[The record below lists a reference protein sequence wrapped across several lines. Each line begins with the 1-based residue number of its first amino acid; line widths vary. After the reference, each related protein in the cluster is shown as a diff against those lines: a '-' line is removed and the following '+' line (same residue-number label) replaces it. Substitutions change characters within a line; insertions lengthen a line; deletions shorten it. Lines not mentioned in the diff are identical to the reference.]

1 MIRFMIDRLVG
12 ICSVGKR
19 ELLFPHGAPSADR
32 PLYPDQPQ
40 GCHGFF
46 GMVHG
51 GGHMPLSGALH
62 TSEASTR
69 EWRKG
74 LVGVD
79 VLDTCDLQS

>member
-12 ICSVGKR
+12 TWSVGKR
-19 ELLFPHGAPSADR
+19 ELLFPHRAPSADR